1 MYTQKVSGKVMCDAM
16 EQALWTLVPILY
28 LVLELKDV
36 EYGEDAFVATFT
48 DEKIIDDGM
57 LFLCLDNSPALN
69 FLGDNWGPDAL
80 ERFRE
85 VHMELSM
92 Y

>member
-1 MYTQKVSGKVMCDAM
+1 MCDAM
-16 EQALWTLVPILY
+16 EQALMDAGANFVFGM
-28 LVLELKDV
+28 ELKDV

-69 FLGDNWGPDAL
+69 FLDDNWGPDAL
-80 ERFRE
+80 EKVQG
-85 VHMELSM
+85 VHMELST
-92 Y
+92 YY